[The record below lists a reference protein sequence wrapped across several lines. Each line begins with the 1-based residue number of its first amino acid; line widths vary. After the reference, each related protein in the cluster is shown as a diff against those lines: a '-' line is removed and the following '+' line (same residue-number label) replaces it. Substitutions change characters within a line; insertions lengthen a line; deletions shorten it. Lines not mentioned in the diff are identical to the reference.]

1 MNRKA
6 LTFTLNSEAA
16 NVRNIYYTTAYFE
29 LENLVNPATAKP
41 YTEEEI
47 EAIRNNAQ
55 TDSEHYIS
63 GAADGALIG
72 MQAYDTGRIF
82 WYDADS
88 STAIISHADPL
99 QLNGETGELKTAEG
113 NTAAKAV

>member
-1 MNRKA
+1 MNNKA
-6 LTFTLNSEAA
+6 FAFTLNSEAA
-16 NVRNIYYTTAYFE
+16 NVRTIYYTAAYYE
-29 LENLVNPATAKP
+29 LKGLVNPVTAKP

-47 EAIRNNAQ
+47 EAIRNNAR

-88 STAIISHADPL
+88 SKAIISHADPL

>member
-16 NVRNIYYTTAYFE
+16 NIRNIYYTTAYFE
-29 LENLVNPATAKP
+29 LENLINPATAKP
-41 YTEEEI
+41 YTDEEI
-47 EAIRNNAQ
+47 EAIRNNAD
-55 TDSEHYIS
+55 TDDDSCIA
-63 GAADGALIG
+63 GGALIG

-88 STAIISHADPL
+88 SREIISHADPL
-99 QLNGETGELKTAEG
+99 QMNGDTGELKAADG
-113 NTAAKAV
+113 NTAAQAI

>member
-16 NVRNIYYTTAYFE
+16 NVRNIYYTTVYFE

-41 YTEEEI
+41 YTEAEI
-47 EAIRNNAQ
+47 EAIRNNAD
-55 TDSEHYIS
+55 TDDSCV
-63 GAADGALIG
+63 ADGALIG
-72 MQAYDTGRIF
+72 MQAYDTGNVF

-88 STAIISHADPL
+88 NREIISHADPL

-113 NTAAKAV
+113 NTAAQAI